1 MSRYQKEITQCV
13 LDNKVLKLKINNIE
27 ESVLKYMV
35 QCHILEKKIEEN
47 SLMLDK
53 IYKLLSNEISEL
65 NESISNASPI
75 VSSNSDN

>member
-1 MSRYQKEITQCV
+1 MSRYQKEISQCV

-27 ESVLKYMV
+27 DSVLKYMV